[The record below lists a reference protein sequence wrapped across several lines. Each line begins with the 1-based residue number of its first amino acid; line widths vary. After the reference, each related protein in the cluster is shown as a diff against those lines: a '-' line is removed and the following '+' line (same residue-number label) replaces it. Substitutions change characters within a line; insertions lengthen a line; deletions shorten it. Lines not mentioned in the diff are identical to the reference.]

1 MRQTI
6 RPSFVLAAL
15 FVLACGDPNGAPTA
29 PRPSPSAAHWATT
42 SSFTIPVTTTV
53 YDAGAAGNPLLTRSD
68 DYNGTGFATYAPL
81 SNVRST
87 KNITSVVHSDGGWQ
101 LYLGNQTSRTLY
113 LVLASQGISA
123 ADGLYSASVEAY
135 SQCFDQ
141 NDLPI
146 GILVMNAGASNTNC
160 SFGVDFSYSATKY
173 KLVMS
178 PKFPGTGRATVT
190 CNAAAN
196 GNCTNWTI
204 APSDAVDNA
213 GVANLYHYGKNGGL
227 VFDGVYQNSFAV
239 NVAQ

>member
-1 MRQTI
+1 MRQII
-6 RPSFVLAAL
+6 RPSFFIAALALAACRDQ
-15 FVLACGDPNGAPTA
+15 AAPTS
-29 PRPSPSAAHWATT
+29 PRLSSSAAQRATT
-42 SSFTIPVTTTV
+42 ASTTIPVTTTV
-53 YDAGAAGNPLLTRSD
+53 YDADATGNLLLTRSD
-68 DYNGTGFATYAPL
+68 DYNGTGFATYAALP
-81 SNVRST
+81 NVRST

-113 LVLASQGISA
+113 LVLASQGIPA

-141 NDLPI
+141 NDLPLA
-146 GILVMNAGASNTNC
+146 ILGMTAGASNTNC
-160 SFGVDFSYSATKY
+160 SFGVDFSYGATKY

-196 GNCTNWTI
+196 GNCTDWTI
-204 APSDAVDNA
+204 APSDAVNNA

-227 VFDGVYQNSFAV
+227 VFDGVYHNSFAV
-239 NVAQ
+239 NAAQ